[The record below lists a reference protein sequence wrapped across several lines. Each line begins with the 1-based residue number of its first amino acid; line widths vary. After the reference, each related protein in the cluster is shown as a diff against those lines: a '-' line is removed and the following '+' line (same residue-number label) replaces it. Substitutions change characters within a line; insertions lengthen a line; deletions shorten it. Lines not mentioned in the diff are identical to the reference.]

1 MAAPSLLSKPGDL
14 PLRQYEI
21 TDPLAPGAKVNIRVT
36 PGNIIYISEAS
47 HATFDLLLNDKVRI
61 KGRLA
66 RGYIFPDGFNVEK
79 VTVINRHA
87 SSALT
92 CLIEVGR
99 ARPLDE
105 GLNVYTEQIT
115 PTVREENPSSLSFV
129 SVVCT
134 GVGNSL
140 PLLPLDCGRKYAQLF
155 TSAGGEAYFGPD
167 ATATWPTVDGNRVG
181 LSLVNAQTHY
191 ESCAALYVRGAVGTT
206 VYAYVHGY

>member
-1 MAAPSLLSKPGDL
+1 MATPSSLSKPGDL

-21 TDPLAPGAKVNIRVT
+21 TEPIAPGAKVNIRVT
-36 PGNIIYISEAS
+36 PGNVIYISEAS
-47 HATFDLLLNDKVRI
+47 HATFDLLLNDKVKI

-66 RGYIFPDGFNVEK
+66 RGYIFPEGSNVEK

-87 SSALT
+87 SSSLT

-105 GLNVYTEQIT
+105 GLNVYTEQVT
-115 PTVREENPSSLSFV
+115 PTVRTENPSSFSLV
-129 SVVCT
+129 SVACT

-140 PLLPLDCGRKYAQLF
+140 PLLPLDCDRAYALLF
-155 TSAGGEAYFGPD
+155 TYTGGEAYYGPD

-181 LSLVNAQTHY
+181 LSLDNAQTRY
-191 ESCAALYVRGAVGTT
+191 QSCAACYVRGAAGTT
-206 VYAYVHGY
+206 VYAVVFGY